1 MAIKKAVGRPLKVN
15 YRIIVKLADAIQ
27 HNANITDACRY
38 AGISR
43 DTFYRH
49 YNEEQVFAEK
59 IKRAR
64 DNQNKVVMSFL
75 TTY

>member
-1 MAIKKAVGRPLKVN
+1 MTTKKATGRPLKVD
-15 YRIIVKLADAIQ
+15 YKIIIKLADALQ

-49 YNEEQVFAEK
+49 LNNEVFAETMAIAK
-59 IKRAR
+59 A
-64 DNQNKVVMSFL
+64 NQDKVVMSFL
-75 TTY
+75 TGY

>member
-1 MAIKKAVGRPLKVN
+1 MVVKKAIGRPPKVN
-15 YRIIVKLADAIQ
+15 YRTIIKLADSIQ
-27 HNANITDACRY
+27 HNSTVTEACRY

-49 YNEEQVFAEK
+49 LNNELVFAEK
-59 IKRAR
+59 ITTAFE
-64 DNQNKVVMSFL
+64 NQNKVVMSFL

>member
-1 MAIKKAVGRPLKVN
+1 MRTKKSRGRPLKVD
-15 YRIIVKLADAIQ
+15 YKIIVKLADSIQ
-27 HNANITDACRY
+27 HNASVTEACRY

-49 YNEEQVFAEK
+49 LNQPVFAEK
-59 IKRAR
+59 MATAKN
-64 DNQNKVVMSFL
+64 NQNRAVMSFL

>member
-1 MAIKKAVGRPLKVN
+1 MTAKKAVGRPLKVD
-15 YRIIVKLADAIQ
+15 YKIIIKLADAIQ

-49 YNEEQVFAEK
+49 LDNEVFAEK
-59 IKRAR
+59 MATAK
-64 DNQNKVVMSFL
+64 DNQNKLVMSFL
-75 TTY
+75 TIW